1 MHNNSKTIAIINLDK
16 KVNIQQAVLEFLANL
31 SPETSNYLKP
41 LHDKKFKNNF
51 QSL

>member
-31 SPETSNYLKP
+31 SPETSN
-41 LHDKKFKNNF
+41 
-51 QSL
+51 

>member
-31 SPETSNYLKP
+31 SPETMQQLKAIA
-41 LHDKKFKNNF
+41 
-51 QSL
+51 